1 MCEYCREGIGKS
13 ILHDNDFEFLNI
25 FIMNGM
31 LWEKSMDMG
40 IEINY
45 CPMCRTKI
53 GRRWTKGGRAM
64 TKEQEAIENLTDLL
78 KQRNEKQVQITTY
91 NLFENIET
99 ILSMLKEKDEKIE
112 KVLELIFQYGQ
123 TDGEHHKAW
132 IIDQVVRI
140 LTGEKY
146 KEWIKEYIY
155 DEETGESYSWY
166 KGIAP

>member
-1 MCEYCREGIGKS
+1 
-13 ILHDNDFEFLNI
+13 
-25 FIMNGM
+25 
-31 LWEKSMDMG
+31 
-40 IEINY
+40 
-45 CPMCRTKI
+45 
-53 GRRWTKGGRAM
+53 M
-64 TKEQEAIENLTDLL
+64 TKEQAIERL
-78 KQRNEKQVQITTY
+78 KRIDVKFFISGMNEASNYIIDEADKV
-91 NLFENIET
+91 NNAIET